1 MSWIDIIANI
11 PTNAVLRKQL
21 DELTREF
28 ESMEARIA
36 ELEQENSDLKAELQT
51 DSSELNEI
59 EIQILESLGQAGD
72 YMPKEYFASQL
83 QIPAAKAEH
92 YLNPLDE
99 KDYLI
104 TSFNMMTGASY
115 KLSQKGTGYLI
126 ESGRL

>member
-59 EIQILESLGQAGD
+59 EIQILESLGQARD
-72 YMPKEYFASQL
+72 YVPKEYFASQL

-92 YLNPLDE
+92 YLNSLDE
-99 KDYLI
+99 KDCLI
-104 TSFNMMTGASY
+104 TLFNMMTGASY